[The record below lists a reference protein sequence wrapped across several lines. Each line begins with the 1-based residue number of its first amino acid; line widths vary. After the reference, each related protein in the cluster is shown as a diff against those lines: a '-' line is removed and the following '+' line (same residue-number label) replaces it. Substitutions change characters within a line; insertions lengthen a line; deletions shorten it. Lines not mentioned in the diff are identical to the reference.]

1 MSTIFISHA
10 SEDKDIVV
18 RPLAELLREQGYEV
32 WYDEFSLQ
40 LGDSLRRGIDSG
52 LKRCSYGIVVLS
64 HNFFGKEWPQKELDA
79 LTTREASEA
88 KKLILPVWH
97 DISAVEVTSYSPM
110 LADKVGVST
119 KVGLKIVAEKI
130 VEVIGPS
137 NELKWTPSVGQVG
150 QIFSYGFWVY

>member
-10 SEDKDIVV
+10 SEDKNLVV

-32 WYDEFSLQ
+32 WYDEYSLK

-52 LKRCSYGIVVLS
+52 LAQCSYGIVVLS

-97 DISAVEVTSYSPM
+97 AISAAEVSSYSPM

-119 KVGLKIVAEKI
+119 ALGLKAVVGKV
-130 VEVIGPS
+130 VED
-137 NELKWTPSVGQVG
+137 
-150 QIFSYGFWVY
+150 